1 MTNQE
6 NLQNPDQPHSKLAC
20 VGNVFVRMMHF
31 KKAGDI
37 EHGHKHSF
45 HHSTLVA
52 NGSVLVRAKGK
63 ETVFKAPTMIW
74 INKDVEHELVA
85 LEDNTVCACIHGL
98 RSALDGEIVDPNSIP
113 EGAELGYIPEGGMH
127 LV

>member
-1 MTNQE
+1 MTSQE
-6 NLQNPDQPHSKLAC
+6 NSLPVEQPYSKIAC
-20 VGNVFVRMMHF
+20 VGNVYVRMMHF
-31 KKAGDI
+31 KKTGDI
-37 EHGHKHSF
+37 EYGHKHSF

-52 NGSVLVRAKGK
+52 SGSVLVRANGK

-85 LEDNTVCACIHGL
+85 MEDNTVCACIHGL
-98 RSALDGEIVDPNSIP
+98 RSALDGEIVDPESIP
-113 EGAELGYIPEGGMH
+113 KGAELGYAPEGGRH